1 MRNEPYSQGAMSF
14 DCEMQE
20 ITILHT
26 MNLNLDY
33 NYKCSD
39 ESVSVLCAT
48 LQHIKYFHNLMSNN
62 KLNGKKHRQMWNIM
76 DNIKGSWNMGGDNIA
91 EEHQPRWDMDITVNN
106 ASRTKPPRKNHST
119 TKSLATYDYGNNKT
133 FFLSYRPT
141 PNLDTYLA
149 CFTCVHSVMEA
160 RCLLTAYP
168 TWWQHHRRVDGK

>member
-48 LQHIKYFHNLMSNN
+48 LQHINYFHNLMSNN

-76 DNIKGSWNMGGDNIA
+76 HNIKGSWNMGGDNIA
-91 EEHQPRWDMDITVNN
+91 EEHQPRWDMDIT
-106 ASRTKPPRKNHST
+106 PLGQNHLGKTILRQNPLPLMTMAT
-119 TKSLATYDYGNNKT
+119 TKHFT
-133 FFLSYRPT
+133 FFPT
-141 PNLDTYLA
+141 DLHPTSIPTLHA
-149 CFTCVHSVMEA
+149 SHVFT
-160 RCLLTAYP
+160 P
-168 TWWQHHRRVDGK
+168 